1 MNARELQMIIARLPA
16 PQPITDAFEGRG
28 EGVHLAKGAWYSS
41 QKQHLMGWL
50 GEYGGSGAYDRKN
63 PGKDARHF
71 YTHFQCSPGLLWLAE
86 ALGEDQE
93 TLERGVE
100 AIRGAG
106 KKGAAQCGAFRAV
119 VPWERI
125 AALIAAKASP
135 NEE

>member
-1 MNARELQMIIARLPA
+1 MIVARLPA

-28 EGVHLAKGAWYSS
+28 EGIHLKGSGVYSS
-41 QKQHLMGWL
+41 QKRHLIGWL
-50 GEYGGSGAYDRKN
+50 GEYGGEGAYNRKN

-71 YTHFQCSPGLLWLAE
+71 YTRFQCAPGLLWLAE
-86 ALGEDQE
+86 ALGEDPE

-106 KKGAAQCGAFRAV
+106 KKDAAQCGAFRAV

-125 AALIAAKASP
+125 AALIAAKANP
-135 NEE
+135 EGA